1 MKALNNYQNTGKW
14 DDKDKIYRLQDKNYM
29 KNEILQAISPEAS
42 ANP

>member
-1 MKALNNYQNTGKW
+1 MKALKNYQNTGNW
-14 DDKDKIYRLQDKNYM
+14 DDKIPDCRKKNYM